1 MNLGNFVAELRRRN
15 VYRAAAAYCVVGWL
29 VIQIATQVFPFFDV
43 PSWGVRLVVLLIV
56 IGLPVALA
64 FSWAYEIT
72 PEGVKRTDEV
82 APQKS
87 IARSTGRKLDL
98 IIIGV
103 LAVVIGLLVFA
114 RLRPRP
120 TATAAEKSIAVLP
133 FTNLSEDKSNA
144 YFADGIQDEILTR
157 LAKIGAMK
165 VISHTSTQQ

>member
-82 APQKS
+82 ALQKAGDS
-87 IARSTGRKLDL
+87 VRVNVQLIKADHDSHVWAETYDRKLTD
-98 IIIGV
+98 IFAVESEIAGKIADS
-103 LAVVIGLLVFA
+103 LAAQLNGRERQAIAAVPTQNTQAYDSYLRGIALL
-114 RLRPRP
+114 
-120 TATAAEKSIAVLP
+120 
-133 FTNLSEDKSNA
+133 
-144 YFADGIQDEILTR
+144 
-157 LAKIGAMK
+157 
-165 VISHTSTQQ
+165 